1 MLVHHPKL
9 KMLQVAYF
17 DALPDWPEA
26 VERIVEEARAE
37 ARRRG
42 LARIVAGLNGHLAY
56 GVGFLADAFD
66 TPCPFDSLYT
76 PDYYLNYW
84 ALHAEAV
91 RTLSAYRFRLSEVCL
106 PEAAV
111 RRGVLAVRLPDDEPG
126 AIQGGSDPP
135 RRTVE
140 PFPSGTCTCTSIG
153 YPSAIYE
160 LLRPLRPLLKPC
172 HLMFACCDGREVGF
186 LFWHPDFN
194 EVIPGGR
201 RNSTFTS
208 GIRCLLGRSRI
219 RTAKLNAVG
228 IDHRFQGSSA
238 AGGLVR
244 SGSSSRPVPAATDSV
259 ETNFAWDNN
268 RRSRLINTHFPHRE
282 ARHFRVFEL
291 QAAD

>member
-1 MLVHHPKL
+1 
-9 KMLQVAYF
+9 MLQVAYF
-17 DALPDWPEA
+17 DALPDRPEA

-76 PDYYLNYW
+76 PDHYLQYW
-84 ALHAEAV
+84 ARYADAV
-91 RTLSAYRFRLSEVCL
+91 QTLSAYRFRLSEVCL

-111 RRGVLAVRLPDDEPG
+111 RRASSRFDFRMMNLC

-140 PFPSGTCTCTSIG
+140 PIPSGHVPVLRSD
-153 YPSAIYE
+153 PSAMYE

-172 HLMFACCDGREVGF
+172 HLVFACCDGREVGF

-201 RNSTFTS
+201 RNSTLTS

-238 AGGLVR
+238 AAGLLREFVASCAGR
-244 SGSSSRPVPAATDSV
+244 YDSV
-259 ETNFAWDNN
+259 ETNFVWDNN

-282 ARHFRVFEL
+282 ARHYRVFEL
-291 QAAD
+291 QTSG